1 MMPHISTSGPAL
13 KGLLAALCLLSACD
27 NGAPARGEVEVFRD
41 ALKDGGEGPEM
52 VALPAGIFRMGD
64 LSADESGDED
74 ERDARL
80 VAIRRPFAMG
90 RYEVTF
96 ADYDRF
102 VLATGADIPDD
113 GWGRG
118 NRPVINVSWEDAKAY
133 AAWLSAQTGQ
143 AYRLPSEAEWEYAAR
158 AGTTTRYSWGND
170 IGRNRA
176 NCDGCGSKWDD
187 EQTAPV
193 GRFEAN
199 AFGLHDMHGNVCEW
213 VADCYGDYED
223 APTDGS
229 ARTGCGGELAVVRGG
244 YWFDYPQGLR
254 AAYRHGHPSWDRN
267 SYVGFRLVQDLNP

>member
-1 MMPHISTSGPAL
+1 
-13 KGLLAALCLLSACD
+13 
-27 NGAPARGEVEVFRD
+27 
-41 ALKDGGEGPEM
+41 M

-113 GWGRG
+113 EGWGRG
-118 NRPVINVSWEDAKAY
+118 SRPVINVSQEDAQAY

-143 AYRLPSEAEWEYAAR
+143 AYRLPSESEWEYAAR
-158 AGTTTRYSWGND
+158 AGTRTRYSWGD
-170 IGRNRA
+170 EIGVNRA
-176 NCDGCGSKWDD
+176 NCDGCGSEWDD

-193 GRFEAN
+193 GRFEPN
-199 AFGLHDMHGNVCEW
+199 GFGLYDMHGNVWEW
-213 VADCYGDYED
+213 VADCYHEDYEG

-229 ARTGCGGELAVVRGG
+229 AWTSGCDANVRAVLHGGSWLNSPRVLRSAIRGRG
-244 YWFDYPQGLR
+244 RPS
-254 AAYRHGHPSWDRN
+254 YRDSDL
-267 SYVGFRLVQDLNP
+267 GFRLVQDLSP